1 MSKVRETSG
10 LLSIVLHLSAS
21 LQTTDGKA
29 YHPSINWNENTDL
42 LQEKIR
48 LQIIPRPDC
57 NWATHSQ
64 TGSPGEGSGSME
76 TLAKQRSRGNDA
88 EKVTRISNSSR
99 KMLISKAKVMD
110 SFHKRSFSHSLLS
123 CSKDSLHIWPEENVK
138 DMNIFKKSALRHLQ
152 WYCPSLLI
160 VTNCLG
166 YELSESRAL
175 LSVFIIPDSSFQCFV
190 LVGT

>member
-1 MSKVRETSG
+1 MFKVREMSG
-10 LLSIVLHLSAS
+10 LLSIVLHLSTT

-48 LQIIPRPDC
+48 LQIIPRPNC

-64 TGSPGEGSGSME
+64 TGNPGEGSGSTEM
-76 TLAKQRSRGNDA
+76 LSKQRSRGNDA
-88 EKVTRISNSSR
+88 EKVTRISNSNW

-110 SFHKRSFSHSLLS
+110 SFHKRSLSHCLLS

-138 DMNIFKKSALRHLQ
+138 DMNIFKKSALSHLP
-152 WYCPSLLI
+152 WHCPNLLI
-160 VTNCLG
+160 VTNCLDCK
-166 YELSESRAL
+166 LSESRAL
-175 LSVFIIPDSSFQCFV
+175 LHVFIIPGSSFQCFV

>member
-1 MSKVRETSG
+1 MFKVRETSG
-10 LLSIVLHLSAS
+10 LLSIVLHLSTTV
-21 LQTTDGKA
+21 QTTDGKA
-29 YHPSINWNENTDL
+29 YHPSINWNENIDL

-48 LQIIPRPDC
+48 LQIIPRPNC
-57 NWATHSQ
+57 NWANHSQ
-64 TGSPGEGSGSME
+64 TGNPGEGSGSIEM
-76 TLAKQRSRGNDA
+76 LAKQRSRGNDA

-138 DMNIFKKSALRHLQ
+138 DMNIFKKSTLSHLQ

-166 YELSESRAL
+166 CELSEGRAL

>member
-1 MSKVRETSG
+1 MFKVRETSG
-10 LLSIVLHLSAS
+10 LLSIVLHLSTTF
-21 LQTTDGKA
+21 QTTDGKA
-29 YHPSINWNENTDL
+29 YHPSINWNENIDL

-48 LQIIPRPDC
+48 LQIIPRPNC

-64 TGSPGEGSGSME
+64 TGNPGEGSGSIEM
-76 TLAKQRSRGNDA
+76 LAKQRSRGNDA

-138 DMNIFKKSALRHLQ
+138 DMNIFKKSTLSHLQ

-166 YELSESRAL
+166 CELSEGRAL

>member
-1 MSKVRETSG
+1 MKIQICCRKKSDCKSFQGQTATEPLTHKQEALVKVQEAWRRSPNRGHEETM
-10 LLSIVLHLSAS
+10 LR
-21 LQTTDGKA
+21 K
-29 YHPSINWNENTDL
+29 
-42 LQEKIR
+42 LQE
-48 LQIIPRPDC
+48 L
-57 NWATHSQ
+57 
-64 TGSPGEGSGSME
+64 
-76 TLAKQRSRGNDA
+76 
-88 EKVTRISNSSR
+88 SNSSR